1 MRIKLEY
8 STTGIDSLIS
18 TNKGHHK
25 IKTFIIGKRALIFI
39 ISILTLMAGC
49 ASIDSRI
56 SNDQATFNSWPGDV
70 QKKIRAGQVE
80 IGFTREMT
88 RMALGDPQRIITLTT
103 DSDVTETWVYEE
115 KKSNVSLGLGLGT
128 MRNGSALGGG
138 VTMGEKWK
146 DREVLRVTFDSTK
159 VTVLEQRK

>member
-1 MRIKLEY
+1 MQIKLEY
-8 STTGIDSLIS
+8 STTGMGRLIPINGGS
-18 TNKGHHK
+18 SK
-25 IKTFIIGKRALIFI
+25 IKTFITGKLALLLV
-39 ISILTLMAGC
+39 ISILAIMAGC

-70 QKKIRAGQVE
+70 QKKVRAGQVE

-128 MRNGSALGGG
+128 MHSGSAFGGG
-138 VTMGEKWK
+138 VTMGEKWG
-146 DREVLRVTFDSTK
+146 DREILRVTFDSTK
-159 VTVLEQRK
+159 VIALEQRK